1 MTRRRRHIRRRN
13 GSKNWRRGTA
23 LRLFTY
29 WKKHGVS
36 LLTIVVFSLVGV
48 ACSLLAPYLLG
59 ITIDQC
65 INDVTSVGKSID
77 FQQLGKM
84 LMLFFAVSL
93 LGSICAWVQDYLLK
107 RSTLKI
113 IKQLCEEMVDKIHK
127 LTIRYHNE
135 RRRGELMSHFTN
147 DIEIIKNAMS
157 NCLVQL
163 ITSILTL
170 IGSLVI
176 MLHENVTLTVVA
188 CVTIPI
194 TVLLSRFLIRHTR
207 AYFSQQ
213 QKALSLLN
221 GMVEEYAVGI
231 RTIQNFGQEEK
242 QNKKF
247 QHLNK
252 YVCETGKRAQI
263 YSGIL
268 MPLLRILDNLSYLLV
283 TVVGAFLAFRGHLS
297 VGMIQT
303 FLLYTKNFQRPVN
316 AIATQ
321 INAVQSALAGAERIF
336 ALLDETE
343 ESNTTT
349 ADENFR
355 KNQIPARVDFKDV
368 HFSYDGKTPTIDGVS
383 FSIEPGETVAI
394 VGTTGAGKTTL
405 IHLLSKFYDIQ
416 EGSISINGVDIRNI
430 PKDELRSML
439 SIVFQEPFL
448 FSETVRYNIGYSRE
462 AVDNQEL
469 KSAAEAANIDTF
481 IMSLPQQYDQK
492 LVKQG
497 AGISYGQQQLL
508 TISRA
513 ILADAPILILDEA
526 TSNIDTRTELLLQ
539 QAIRRLTYKKTC
551 LIIAHRLSTIK
562 NADKIVVL
570 ERGKVAEQGTHEELL
585 SQHGAYWEIY
595 NASRN
600 E

>member
-1 MTRRRRHIRRRN
+1 MTRRRRHIKRRN

-93 LGSICAWVQDYLLK
+93 MGSICAWVQDYLLK

-430 PKDELRSML
+430 QKDELRSML

-462 AVDNQEL
+462 EIDNQEL

>member
-1 MTRRRRHIRRRN
+1 MTRRRRHIKRRN

-93 LGSICAWVQDYLLK
+93 VGSICAWVQDYLLK

-416 EGSISINGVDIRNI
+416 EGSISINGADIRNI

>member
-462 AVDNQEL
+462 EVDNQEL

>member
-283 TVVGAFLAFRGHLS
+283 TVVGAFLAFRRHLS

>member
-1 MTRRRRHIRRRN
+1 MTRRRRHIKRRN

-93 LGSICAWVQDYLLK
+93 VGSICAWVQDYLLK

-213 QKALSLLN
+213 QKALSILN

-252 YVCETGKRAQI
+252 HVCETGKRAQI

-349 ADENFR
+349 ADEKFR

-462 AVDNQEL
+462 EVDNQEL

>member
-1 MTRRRRHIRRRN
+1 MTRKRKNIVITSS
-13 GSKNWRRGTA
+13 SKHGGRGTM
-23 LRLFTY
+23 LRLFSY
-29 WKKHGVS
+29 WRKPAFC
-36 LLTIVVFSLVGV
+36 LIVIIIFSLIGV

-65 INDVTSVGKSID
+65 INDVSTVGKSIN
-77 FQQLGKM
+77 FGQLGKM
-84 LMLFFAVSL
+84 LLVFFTINLIESFC
-93 LGSICAWVQDYLLK
+93 IWVQDYFLK
-107 RSTLKI
+107 RSTLRI
-113 IKQLCEEMVDKIHK
+113 IKSLCEEMICKIHK
-127 LTIRYHNE
+127 LTIRRYSE
-135 RRRGELMSHFTN
+135 RKRGELMSYFTN
-147 DIEIIKNAMS
+147 DIELIKNALS

-170 IGSLVI
+170 TGSLLI
-176 MLHENVTLTVVA
+176 MLHENVTLTIVA

-194 TVLLSRFLIRHTR
+194 TILLSRFIIRHTR
-207 AYFSQQ
+207 VYFFQQ
-213 QKALSLLN
+213 QKALSTLN

-231 RTIQNFGQEEK
+231 RTIKNFSQEEK

-247 QHLNK
+247 KQLDK
-252 YVCETGKRAQI
+252 YVYETGKKAQI

-268 MPLLRILDNLSYLLV
+268 MPLLRVLDNLSYLLV
-283 TVVGAFLAFRGHLS
+283 TVVGAFLAFHSLLS

-321 INAVQSALAGAERIF
+321 INAIQAAIAGAERIF
-336 ALLDETE
+336 VFLDENE
-343 ESNTTT
+343 EVNSTTT
-349 ADENFR
+349 DKKFK
-355 KNQIPARVDFKDV
+355 KNQVPMRVDFNDV
-368 HFSYDGKTPTIDGVS
+368 HFTYDGETPTIDGVT
-383 FSIEPGETVAI
+383 FSIEPRETVAI

-416 EGSISINGVDIRNI
+416 GGSISINGTNI
-430 PKDELRSML
+430 QSISIKDLRSML

-448 FSETVRYNIGYSRE
+448 FSETVRYNIGYSKE
-462 AVDNQEL
+462 TVSEQEL
-469 KSAAEAANIDTF
+469 RLAAEAANIDTF
-481 IMSLPQQYDQK
+481 IMNLPQQYEHK
-492 LVKQG
+492 FMKQG

-508 TISRA
+508 TIARA

-551 LIIAHRLSTIK
+551 LIIAHRLSTIR

-570 ERGKVAEQGTHEELL
+570 EKGKVAEQGTHEDLL
-585 SQHGAYWEIY
+585 AQKGVYWEIF
-595 NASRN
+595 NANRN

>member
-1 MTRRRRHIRRRN
+1 MTRRRRHIKRRN

-93 LGSICAWVQDYLLK
+93 VGSICAWVQDYLLK

-113 IKQLCEEMVDKIHK
+113 IKQLGEEMVDKIHK

-462 AVDNQEL
+462 EVDNQEL

>member
-1 MTRRRRHIRRRN
+1 MTRRRRHIKRRN

-93 LGSICAWVQDYLLK
+93 VGSICAWVQDYLLK

-113 IKQLCEEMVDKIHK
+113 IKQLGEEMVDKIHK

>member
-368 HFSYDGKTPTIDGVS
+368 HFSYDEKTPTIDGVS

-430 PKDELRSML
+430 PKGELRSML

-462 AVDNQEL
+462 EVDNQEL

>member
-1 MTRRRRHIRRRN
+1 MTKSKKNIVNTDSTRHGR
-13 GSKNWRRGTA
+13 GSTL
-23 LRLFTY
+23 LRLFSY
-29 WKKHGVS
+29 WRKPS
-36 LLTIVVFSLVGV
+36 ICLIVIILFSLIGV

-65 INDVTSVGKSID
+65 INDVTTVGKSIN
-77 FQQLGKM
+77 FGHLGKM
-84 LMLFFAVSL
+84 LLVFFSINL
-93 LGSICAWVQDYLLK
+93 TGSFCIWVQEYLLK
-107 RSTLKI
+107 RSTMKI
-113 IKQLCEEMVDKIHK
+113 IKTLCEELMNKTLR
-127 LTIRYHNE
+127 LTIRCHNK
-135 RRRGELMSHFTN
+135 RRRGELMSYFTN
-147 DIEIIKNAMS
+147 DIELIKNALS

-170 IGSLVI
+170 IGSLLI
-176 MLHENVTLTVVA
+176 MLHESVTLTVVA
-188 CVTIPI
+188 CVTIPMTI
-194 TVLLSRFLIRHTR
+194 LLSRFIIRHTR
-207 AYFSQQ
+207 AYFFQQ
-213 QKALSLLN
+213 QRALSTLN

-231 RTIQNFGQEEK
+231 RTIKNFGQEDNQNTKFK
-242 QNKKF
+242 Q
-247 QHLNK
+247 LDK
-252 YVCETGKRAQI
+252 YVYETGKRAQI

-268 MPLLRILDNLSYLLV
+268 MPLLRVLDNLSYLLV
-283 TVVGAFLAFRGHLS
+283 TVVGAFLTFHGHLS

-321 INAVQSALAGAERIF
+321 INAIQAAIAGAGRIF
-336 ALLDETE
+336 VFLDEAE
-343 ESNTTT
+343 ETDTT
-349 ADENFR
+349 AIGTKFPKDQF
-355 KNQIPARVDFKDV
+355 PARVDFNNV
-368 HFSYDGKTPTIDGVS
+368 HFSYDGKTPTIDGVT

-405 IHLLSKFYDIQ
+405 IHLLSKFYEIQ
-416 EGSISINGVDIRNI
+416 EGSISINGINI
-430 PKDELRSML
+430 QSISRIDLRSML

-448 FSETVRYNIGYSRE
+448 FSETVRYNIGYS
-462 AVDNQEL
+462 QETVSDQAL
-469 KSAAEAANIDTF
+469 RTAAEAANIDTF
-481 IMSLPQQYDQK
+481 IMSLPQQYEQK
-492 LVKQG
+492 LMKQG

-551 LIIAHRLSTIK
+551 LIIAHRLSTIR

-570 ERGKVAEQGTHEELL
+570 EKGKVAEQGTHEVLL
-585 SQHGAYWEIY
+585 AQKGIYWEIF
-595 NASRN
+595 NANRN

>member
-1 MTRRRRHIRRRN
+1 MTRRRRHIKRRN

-29 WKKHGVS
+29 WKKHSVS

-93 LGSICAWVQDYLLK
+93 VGSICAWVQDYLLK

-213 QKALSLLN
+213 QKALSILN

-231 RTIQNFGQEEK
+231 RMIQNFGQEEK

-462 AVDNQEL
+462 EVDNQEL

-585 SQHGAYWEIY
+585 LQHGAYWEIY